1 MREPKVISKPA
12 KPVKAKP
19 KPGLKAEIRRYTT
32 LSSAMDI
39 LKHNRLTLLD
49 PTTWDDK
56 NDSYMV
62 ELYRQHV
69 GAGAVTALCCSAAA
83 SETYHH
89 WRIFTQGAEGVC
101 VIFDRAKLEAALTA
115 AGDLRFGAVEYKW
128 IYELK
133 QSDPAKLKDFAFIK
147 RRGFKAEAEWRVIHN
162 WRAAAGEAAPT
173 THTVSIPAD
182 CVVRIVINPWMPKP
196 LFESVRSVLKQI
208 QTRRVAAPVLPS
220 RLTNSSQW
228 QGAAAGLLKRY
239 M

>member
-1 MREPKVISKPA
+1 
-12 KPVKAKP
+12 
-19 KPGLKAEIRRYTT
+19 
-32 LSSAMDI
+32 
-39 LKHNRLTLLD
+39 
-49 PTTWDDK
+49 
-56 NDSYMV
+56 MV
-62 ELYRQHV
+62 LIENKV
-69 GAGAVTALCCSAAA
+69 GASAGDGQLERYKAALAARYPHHRRLMVFLTPNGDEPDCEGFVAFSYQNLARVLEQLAAETSTPSEA
-83 SETYHH
+83 SLILTYHH

-133 QSDPAKLKDFAFIK
+133 QADPAKLKDFAFIK
-147 RRGFKAEAEWRVIHN
+147 RRGFKAEAEWRMIHN
-162 WRAAAGEAAPT
+162 WRAAAGEAAPK

-182 CVVRIVINPWMPKP
+182 CIARIVINPWMPTP